1 MAAYLNV
8 TSYDFRSW
16 QETMTNDVRHD
27 YNDGLN
33 NDGSNVQIAS
43 SFETIKSLVKKNS
56 CGDLEKFVVL
66 LRKLI
71 VVLFWIRC
79 DSENDNDVFIR
90 YFKLLKIP

>member
-1 MAAYLNV
+1 
-8 TSYDFRSW
+8 
-16 QETMTNDVRHD
+16 MTNDVRHD

-71 VVLFWIRC
+71 VVLFGIRC

-90 YFKLLKIP
+90 YFKLLKIPWEMLGQLF